1 MTDSRPSYATSSEA
15 NTVIPR
21 LVTESRYLHKTLPA
35 FTEALQAFLA
45 NQDDPVGTRMY
56 DLRMM
61 AQHLQWSFK
70 QMGSLLAV
78 LDGTPKA
85 EAGQIDPDLLALLQT
100 LGLTITL
107 HDDRARGWGYI
118 WQGRSWQGPHLTQ
131 IGAVQA
137 AFEDAVCVISEHPN
151 MPA

>member
-1 MTDSRPSYATSSEA
+1 MTDSQPSYATSSEA

-70 QMGSLLAV
+70 QIGGLLAV
-78 LDGTPKA
+78 LDGTPKTD
-85 EAGQIDPDLLALLQT
+85 AGWVDPDLLALLQT

-107 HDDRARGWGYI
+107 HDDPERGWGYT
-118 WQGRSWQGPHLTQ
+118 WQGRSWQGPYLTQ
-131 IGAVQA
+131 MYAVQA
-137 AFEDAVCVISEHPN
+137 AFEDAACAISERPN
-151 MPA
+151 